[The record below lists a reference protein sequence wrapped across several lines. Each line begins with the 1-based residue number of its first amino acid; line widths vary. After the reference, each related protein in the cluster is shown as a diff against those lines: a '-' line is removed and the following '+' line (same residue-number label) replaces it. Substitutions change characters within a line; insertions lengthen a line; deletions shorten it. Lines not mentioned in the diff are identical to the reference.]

1 MTLLAKRKPLFIGV
15 VVLIITFTMGQY
27 YLFGKKIDKSATAR
41 PNPLVSVT
49 FAQITDLPNE
59 FSAQGHLVA
68 LNQVEVRPQI
78 TGVIRT
84 VDFHEGDQIK
94 AGQLLFTLDATDV
107 TAQVSR
113 YDAQSAQIKAQLD
126 DANRDYNRS
135 KELVKSGFISSG
147 AVATSQSKAESLQA
161 QMKAAGAEI
170 ESARVQL
177 SYTRITAPISGQ
189 AGALA
194 IHPGSLAQTS
204 AASPLVTLLQ
214 MDPIG
219 MEFSLPEQAL
229 GPILAARAAGQIK
242 ATLQTQD
249 NQTAEGKLTFVNNT
263 VNTDT
268 ATINLKA
275 SFPNTAQRLWP
286 GGFARIIL
294 RAGSSKGAV
303 VLPPNAILEGPS
315 GRFVYV
321 VGSDNKVTSRP
332 VTLLRIQDGYA
343 VLEGL
348 KGGERVVLD
357 GGQNLSNG
365 STVTIDNKGSPA
377 HPTDKADTKPA

>member
-1 MTLLAKRKPLFIGV
+1 MTLLAKRKPLLIGV
-15 VVLIITFTMGQY
+15 AILILAIVVGQR
-27 YLFGKKIDKSATAR
+27 YLFGKTADKSAAAK

-49 FAQITDLPNE
+49 FTKTTDLPIE

-84 VDFHEGDQIK
+84 VAFHEGDQIK
-94 AGQLLFTLDATDV
+94 AGQLLFTLDASDA
-107 TAQVSR
+107 TAQMSR
-113 YDAQSAQIKAQLD
+113 YNAQSAQIKAQLD

-135 KELVKSGFISSG
+135 KELVKSGFISSS
-147 AVATSQSKAESLQA
+147 AVTTSQSKVETLQA
-161 QMKAAGAEI
+161 QLKAAAAEI
-170 ESARVQL
+170 ESARVQVDH
-177 SYTRITAPISGQ
+177 TRITAPISGQ

-204 AASPLVTLLQ
+204 AASPLVTLMQ

-249 NQTAEGKLTFVNNT
+249 NQTAEGQLTFVNNT

-275 SFPNTAQRLWP
+275 SFPNAAQRLWP
-286 GGFARIIL
+286 GGFAHITL
-294 RAGSSKGAV
+294 RAGTSKGAV
-303 VLPPNAILEGPS
+303 VLPPHAILEGPS

-321 VGSDNKVTSRP
+321 VGSDNKATSKP
-332 VTLLRIQDGYA
+332 VTLLRIQDGSA

-348 KGGERVVLD
+348 KSGERVVLD

-377 HPTDKADTKPA
+377 QPTDKAGTKPA